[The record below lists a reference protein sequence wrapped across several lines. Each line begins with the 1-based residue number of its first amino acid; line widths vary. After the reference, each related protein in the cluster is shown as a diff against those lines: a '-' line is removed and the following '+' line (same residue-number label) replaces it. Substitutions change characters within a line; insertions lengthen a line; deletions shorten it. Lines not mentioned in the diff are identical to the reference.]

1 MGKRIQMIAFDMDGT
16 ITQHKCPLGEENKKV
31 LDRLAQRYRLLIVGA
46 GSGSRIF
53 RQMGGYPI
61 DILANYGMQE
71 WEYCQ
76 ERGEME
82 VVRNIS
88 VRCDRESVDRRMDQL
103 RRQFG
108 YMNYAGESVEYHP
121 SGCVTLPLLGT
132 EADSREKLSFDP
144 DRSRRRA
151 IYPYVKELF
160 LDYTVYVGGSSSFD
174 LAPRPYSKYYALDR
188 YCEERGLSH
197 DQVVYAGDDY
207 GPGGNDESIYRSD
220 FTFYTIDDYRQLGT
234 VLNEFLR

>member
-1 MGKRIQMIAFDMDGT
+1 M
-16 ITQHKCPLGEENKKV
+16 
-31 LDRLAQRYRLLIVGA
+31 LDRLAQLYRLLIVGA

-108 YMNYAGESVEYHP
+108 YMNYAGESVEYHLLDVSP
-121 SGCVTLPLLGT
+121 SHCLELKRTAGKSCPLTRTGAAAEPSTL
-132 EADSREKLSFDP
+132 
-144 DRSRRRA
+144 
-151 IYPYVKELF
+151 
-160 LDYTVYVGGSSSFD
+160 
-174 LAPRPYSKYYALDR
+174 
-188 YCEERGLSH
+188 CE
-197 DQVVYAGDDY
+197 
-207 GPGGNDESIYRSD
+207 
-220 FTFYTIDDYRQLGT
+220 GT
-234 VLNEFLR
+234 VLGLYSVCGWILLL

>member
-16 ITQHKCPLGEENKKV
+16 ITQHKCPLGEENKEV
-31 LDRLAQRYRLLIVGA
+31 LDRLAQLYRLLIVGA

-88 VRCDRESVDRRMDQL
+88 VRCDQESVDRRMDQL

-108 YMNYAGESVEYHP
+108 YMNY
-121 SGCVTLPLLGT
+121 
-132 EADSREKLSFDP
+132 ADSREKLSFDP

-197 DQVVYAGDDY
+197 DQVVYVGDDY